1 MNPATL
7 KPFKLFFA
15 GDKPRVIGHRGAAG
29 EAPENTLFSFQ
40 RAVQDGARF
49 IELDVRGSRD
59 GEVVAMHDATVN
71 RTTDGRGRVSGQDLK
86 ELKAFNAGYRFTTDS
101 GKSYPYRGQDIR
113 IPTLREIFD
122 ALPQTRFIVEI
133 KQARPSIVK
142 KVLACARQ
150 AGREQT
156 VLLATEKD
164 QIMSEVR
171 REIQSAGLSV
181 ATGFSYGEVAAF
193 MGWLAGGRREPY
205 APPAQAFQIPC
216 EYGGMTLV
224 NEQTLGAA
232 HELGLEMFVWTV
244 NDREEMA
251 RLLALGVD
259 GIITDFPARLQDL
272 VAESQA

>member
-7 KPFKLFFA
+7 KPFELFFA
-15 GDKPRVIGHRGAAG
+15 GDKPRIIGHRGAAG
-29 EAPENTLFSFQ
+29 EAPENTLLSFQ

-49 IELDVRGSRD
+49 IELDVRASQD
-59 GEVVAMHDATVN
+59 GEVVVMHDATVK
-71 RTTDGRGRVSGQDLK
+71 RTTNGRGRVSEQNLKDLK
-86 ELKAFNAGYRFTTDS
+86 ALDAGFGFSRDG

-113 IPTLREIFD
+113 IPALKEIFD

-150 AGREQT
+150 AGREET
-156 VLLATEKD
+156 ALLATEQD
-164 QIMSEVR
+164 QIMREIR
-171 REIQSAGLSV
+171 RELRASGLPV
-181 ATGFSYGEVAAF
+181 ATGFCYGEVAAF
-193 MGWLAGGRREPY
+193 MSWLAGGRREPY

-251 RLLALGVD
+251 RLLGLGVD
-259 GIITDFPARLQDL
+259 GIITDFPARLRDL
-272 VAESQA
+272 VAESRA